1 MQFRCCFSS
10 TNRPLVYPTTSLKLV
25 FLQLCEE
32 SMTHSAL
39 NKALAEDVNRETGL
53 EKVID
58 TVATFKKPA
67 SNSR

>member
-1 MQFRCCFSS
+1 MF
-10 TNRPLVYPTTSLKLV
+10 
-25 FLQLCEE
+25 QLCEE

-58 TVATFKKPA
+58 SVATFKKPT
-67 SNSR
+67 SNSRSVICLV